1 MPKTSPAH
9 AVRSASPLRRLLNW
23 LRGRP
28 IGGRKARTQKDRQR
42 RLREQL
48 FPKAHV
54 PGNLKEW
61 KALRQANLSK
71 ARAFLEDNKPIPAIH
86 LLGRAL
92 LTDPDHGPYQSLIKR
107 AIQER
112 EKRRG
117 RDAVA
122 SLLESSDAE
131 LRDQVLC
138 LEMFHTTVNELERLL
153 DKAGVA
159 GQLAPPPRQGKK
171 K

>member
-9 AVRSASPLRRLLNW
+9 AVRSASPLRQLLNW

-71 ARAFLEDNKPIPAIH
+71 ARA
-86 LLGRAL
+86 
-92 LTDPDHGPYQSLIKR
+92 
-107 AIQER
+107 
-112 EKRRG
+112 
-117 RDAVA
+117 
-122 SLLESSDAE
+122 
-131 LRDQVLC
+131 
-138 LEMFHTTVNELERLL
+138 
-153 DKAGVA
+153 
-159 GQLAPPPRQGKK
+159 
-171 K
+171 